1 MQNGLSDDDTDLE
14 SDSSNTDLLINLG
27 IIAAIMVII
36 LSGMAIVSMLRNPK
50 GEGSMQTFDEPMDD
64 DSAALFEEAVE
75 DEIED

>member
-1 MQNGLSDDDTDLE
+1 ME